1 MAETFSI
8 KGFDNHGSSSFRFVD
23 DASSVLEMEC
33 DILVPAAMEKSIH
46 KGNAD
51 KIKAKIIAEAAN
63 GPVTPDAETLLASKN
78 IFILPD
84 ILLNAG
90 GVTVSYFEYLKGI
103 NHIGFG
109 KMSKRLEHSRTTEL
123 IRMLSEGAVVHDL
136 NWGADERAIV
146 ESALQVCGLFVDST
160 ESSET
165 RNETKQAKNQIG
177 RNVYIWRRVYV

>member
-1 MAETFSI
+1 MAKTLSV

-23 DASSVLEMEC
+23 NASSILEMEC

-63 GPVTPDAETLLASKN
+63 GPVTPDAETILASKN
-78 IFILPD
+78 IFVLPD
-84 ILLNAG
+84 LLLNAG

-123 IRMLSEGAVVHDL
+123 IRMLSEGAVVQDL

-146 ESALQVCGLFVDST
+146 ESALQVCGLPVKSIEFSD
-160 ESSET
+160 T
-165 RNETKQAKNQIG
+165 RNENETKQNWNKL
-177 RNVYIWRRVYV
+177 